1 MYPWTILRRAASLRR
16 DEQGTV
22 DAMTYILI
30 ITLVGIGM
38 ICGLTTIRD
47 QVTQAFGDTA
57 DALASVNQ
65 TYTVTMTFA
74 TIGGGT
80 VVKTFGYIDTSPKPT
95 PVPGQAPQGM
105 LICAPATSE

>member
-1 MYPWTILRRAASLRR
+1 MRQWSILRRAAALRR

-30 ITLVGIGM
+30 VTLVGIGM

-57 DALASVNQ
+57 DALATVNQ

-80 VVKTFGYIDTSPKPT
+80 VVQTFGYVDPPPPP